1 MTKKRIITLILTICM
16 IVSTAFVFASCDL
29 FFFLFPEDYEIPE
42 GSAEFHFVD
51 VGQGDATLI
60 FADGKTILIDTGE
73 KDSQNVLINYLK
85 DKGIETINYFIIT
98 HFDSDHFGEATE
110 VLENFEI
117 ENLIIPDQVK
127 TTKMYTTFMAA
138 VNARPEMFVSVIEDN
153 DDIGDMIEVDDIVD
167 LDTDDRFLYVGELD
181 PEVEDDRGDL
191 VLEFFGPVKDTY
203 SNSNDYSIIV
213 LISWGQ
219 NSILFTGDAE
229 EKAEEA
235 LVDKYPYTLAS
246 KIDCDVFKAGHHG
259 SRTSSSQEII
269 DAASPEYVIISCGY
283 ENDYG
288 HPHSEAMNRFKNA
301 VAEENIYRTD
311 MQGTIILTTDGQLIT
326 ITTEK

>member
-1 MTKKRIITLILTICM
+1 MTKKRIVTLLLTVCM
-16 IVSTAFVFASCDL
+16 LISAVFIFSSCDL
-29 FFFLFPEDYEIPE
+29 FFFFSEEYEIPD

-73 KDSQNVLINYLK
+73 KDSQNVLINYLE
-85 DKGIETINYFIIT
+85 DKGVETINYFIIT

-110 VLENFEI
+110 VLESFQV

-127 TTKMYTTFMAA
+127 TTKMYTPFMAA

-153 DDIGDMIEVDDIVD
+153 DDIGDMVEVDDIVD

-191 VLEFFGPVKDTY
+191 VLEFFGPVKDSY
-203 SNSNDYSIIV
+203 SNSNDYSIMV
-213 LISWGQ
+213 LARWGQ
-219 NSILFTGDAE
+219 NSVFFTGDAE

-235 LVDKYPYTLAS
+235 LVEKYPFTLAS

-259 SRTSSSQEII
+259 SRTSSSQEIV

-283 ENDYG
+283 KNDYG
-288 HPHSEAMNRFKNA
+288 HPHSEAMDRFEAA
-301 VAEENIYRTD
+301 VSEENIYRTD
-311 MQGTIILTTDGQLIT
+311 LQGTIILTTDGQLIT
-326 ITTEK
+326 IATEK

>member
-16 IVSTAFVFASCDL
+16 IVSTAFVFTSCDL

-259 SRTSSSQEII
+259 SRTSST
-269 DAASPEYVIISCGY
+269 DAWLAAVRPTIAVISCGKD
-283 ENDYG
+283 NSYG
-288 HPHSEAMNRFKNA
+288 HPH
-301 VAEENIYRTD
+301 AEVLARIAPYVGENIYRTD
-311 MQGTIILTTDGQLIT
+311 ELGSIVFVTDGEAFIYQD
-326 ITTEK
+326 